1 MIVKYYSTR
10 WLKCY
15 ETRAHDTSSNLLT
28 KGTEI
33 LAL

>member
-15 ETRAHDTSSNLLT
+15 ETRAHDTSSNLLME
-28 KGTEI
+28 GTGI
-33 LAL
+33 LVL